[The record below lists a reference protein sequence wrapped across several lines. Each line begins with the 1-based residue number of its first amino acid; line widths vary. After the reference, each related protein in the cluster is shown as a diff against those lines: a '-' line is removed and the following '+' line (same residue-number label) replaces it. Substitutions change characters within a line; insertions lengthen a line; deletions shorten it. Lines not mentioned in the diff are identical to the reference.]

1 MKNGAEIE
9 ISDYRTV
16 METDIT
22 GEHLNSILFNRV
34 RSRQPCLPA
43 EHRDQSRGSF
53 PSFPITGTPS
63 FCVIDID

>member
-22 GEHLNSILFNRV
+22 GEHLNSISFNRV
-34 RSRQPCLPA
+34 RSRLVCLQNTETNVEA
-43 EHRDQSRGSF
+43 AFQVFQLLRLLLF
-53 PSFPITGTPS
+53 
-63 FCVIDID
+63 V